1 MHAILGLF
9 CTLVAVAASSSAP
22 KLKLSS
28 GYEIPVVGL
37 GTWQLEKEAVDK
49 AINAALDNGYTYIDT
64 AFVYNNEEEIGQSLK
79 KYFDKGGK
87 RESLFITTKLPIFAV
102 RASDVERYLKL
113 SLKNLGLEYVDLYL
127 IHAPAGIVADKDGKI
142 VENED
147 GSVVLDDS
155 TDLIATWKAM
165 EDQVK
170 AGLVKSIGLSN
181 FNESQ
186 ISSII
191 ENSEIKPSNLQVE
204 LQAYNQQRRLREFCN
219 QHNISI
225 TAYSSLGSS
234 ASRSLVTDTARELT
248 NLLEHPI
255 VKKIADDRNK
265 TTAQVLLRHQVQEGI
280 IVIPKSSNPDRIK
293 ANMDIFDFELTEDE
307 LRQLDSLDRGED
319 GRLFDFLCFHKGLD
333 KHPLYPFIAYL
344 SRDTQKTHEP
354 K

>member
-1 MHAILGLF
+1 M
-9 CTLVAVAASSSAP
+9 ASAETP
-22 KLKLSS
+22 TIKLSS
-28 GYEIPVVGL
+28 GYEMPVVGL
-37 GTWQLEKEAVDK
+37 GTWQLKPEAMDK
-49 AINAALDNGYTYIDT
+49 AISTALDSGYRHIDT
-64 AFVYNNEEEIGQSLK
+64 AFVYNNEEAIGQSLK

-87 RESLFITTKLPIFAV
+87 RESLFITTKLPIYAV
-102 RASDVERYLKL
+102 RASDVETYLKL

-127 IHAPAGIVADKDGKI
+127 IHAPAGLVRDKDGFAK
-142 VENED
+142 NED
-147 GSVVLDDS
+147 GSVVIDNS

-186 ISSII
+186 ITSII
-191 ENSEIKPSNLQVE
+191 DNSEIKPSNLQVE

-234 ASRSLVTDTARELT
+234 ASKAYKTDGAKELT

-293 ANMDIFDFELTEDE
+293 ANIGIFDFELTEDE

-319 GRLFDFLCFHKGLD
+319 GRLFDFLVFKGLD
-333 KHPLYPFIAYL
+333 KHPLYPFTAYL
-344 SRDTQKTHEP
+344 SRQKQKTKET
-354 K
+354 